1 MLTDRRG
8 LGLSTDS
15 VAARDAYVEGVEAL
29 LEANAGSDAAIANAL
44 EADPGFALAHAAQ
57 ARLAQL
63 DMRPADARA
72 AAERARECVTGTS
85 ARERSHVEAIATLVG
100 AVRGDALAAAKA
112 HLAEHPRDAMVLAP
126 CTGVFGLIG
135 FSGREGREGELLA
148 LMRDYL
154 PHYAEDGWF
163 IGQLA
168 FAEGEADE
176 LAAGERHIAKALALT
191 PRSAHNAHVR
201 AHLHYERGEDAVGLA
216 YLEDWMRGYPRDA
229 MLHCHLSWHVALW
242 RMQAGDAEGAAQV
255 YVAQVHPATGDTPPG
270 SWGPSLNTLTDAA
283 SFLWRAEL
291 NGAARDAQRWDE
303 LRAYALRIFP
313 KAGISFADVHSA
325 LAYAAAGD
333 AGSLAALLEQLT
345 AREAAGK
352 LAAGPVVP
360 ALAAGFSAFARGEWA
375 AAAMHLAAGFPD
387 HARIGGSRAQR
398 DLVEYTLAAALA
410 RSDRMDEA
418 QALAAAR
425 RQRPAGMPVV
435 ALGG

>member
-1 MLTDRRG
+1 MLADRRG
-8 LGLSTDS
+8 LALATASA
-15 VAARDAYVEGVEAL
+15 AARDAYVEGVEAL
-29 LEANAGSDAAIANAL
+29 LEANAGADAGIAKAL
-44 EADPGFALAHAAQ
+44 ELDPGFALAHAAQ

-72 AAERARECVTGTS
+72 AATRARDCVAGAS

-100 AVRGDALAAAKA
+100 TVRGDALGAAKA
-112 HLAEHPRDAMVLAP
+112 HLAAHPRDAMVLAP

-135 FSGREGREGELLA
+135 FSGRAGREAELLA

-154 PHYAEDGWF
+154 PHYGEDGWF
-163 IGQLA
+163 LGQLA
-168 FAEGEADE
+168 FAEGEAGE
-176 LAAGERHIAKALALT
+176 LAAAERNVGKALAIA

-216 YLEDWMRGYPRDA
+216 YLEDWMHGYPRAA

-242 RMQAGDAEGAAQV
+242 RMQAGDAEGAAQM
-255 YVAQVHPATGDTPPG
+255 YAEQVHPAKGDAPPG
-270 SWGPSLNTLTDAA
+270 SWGPSLNTLTDSA

-291 NGAARDAQRWDE
+291 NGAARDAQRWDD
-303 LRAYALRIFP
+303 LRAYALRLFP
-313 KAGISFADVHSA
+313 KAGISFADVHCA
-325 LAYAAAGD
+325 LAYAAAEDDG
-333 AGSLAALLEQLT
+333 ALAALLEQLR
-345 AREAAGK
+345 AREANGK

-360 ALAAGFSAFARGEWA
+360 ALAAGFGAFARGAWAEA
-375 AAAMHLAAGFPD
+375 AASLGAGLAD

-410 RSDRMDEA
+410 RAGRMEEA
-418 QALAAAR
+418 QALAASR

-435 ALGG
+435 ALAG